1 VPFGLAC
8 LATLIAL
15 FYAEENWRGKRAWEK
30 YKRQLEAQ
38 GERLELAGFVPRPV
52 PDDENFAMTPFLA
65 PLFDFKP
72 GTHEW
77 RDRNALQR
85 AQGFAPRYQAA
96 SRLLSWQPHKR
107 LNSWTMPP
115 TGLLQAWYAAFL
127 QGTNPPAQPKPKMGW
142 QAASVQGTN
151 PLAQPKPDI
160 VLTNLTL
167 QEAAAGVLAGLSES
181 DPVIEELRTAS
192 RRPHS
197 RFNIPYHEELWP
209 AIPLPHLAPLK
220 SACQILQLRASA
232 ELALGRNDAALDDT
246 RMIFDLADAIRDEPF
261 VISYLV
267 RIAELHMACWPL
279 AEGLAGHQWSEAQL
293 RALQERLRRVD
304 LCADAKR
311 VLEAERVL
319 AGVILIDNLRRSADK
334 YAMINQFGALS
345 DTPQGKNIRV
355 CAAAA
360 PTGWSYFEQLNFNRL
375 FQDYLLPTIDV
386 TKRHIAPGATRRL
399 TEQLDSGL
407 SHSELRRFLR
417 HELFLQGVVRDFCP
431 LPERV
436 AFDQTGLD
444 AVALACAL
452 ERYRLA
458 RGQFPDSLDALSPQ
472 FIDKVPPDIINGQPL
487 KYRRTQDGQF
497 VLYSVGWNET
507 DDGGTVG
514 HTREAGDWVWR

>member
-1 VPFGLAC
+1 
-8 LATLIAL
+8 
-15 FYAEENWRGKRAWEK
+15 
-30 YKRQLEAQ
+30 
-38 GERLELAGFVPRPV
+38 V

-77 RDRNALQR
+77 RDPNALQR
-85 AQGFAPRYQAA
+85 ARHFAPRYEAA
-96 SRLLSWQPHKR
+96 SGLLSWQPGKQVS
-107 LNSWTMPP
+107 SWTRWTTPS

-127 QGTNPPAQPKPKMGW
+127 QATNPATQPKPKLGSR
-142 QAASVQGTN
+142 AASVRGTN
-151 PLAQPKPDI
+151 RLAQPKPGI

-181 DPVIEELRTAS
+181 DPVIEELRAAS

-197 RFNIPYHEELWP
+197 RFNIPYDYEDP
-209 AIPLPHLAPLK
+209 AAIPLPHLAPFK
-220 SACQILQLRASA
+220 SVCDILRLRASA
-232 ELALGRNDAALDDT
+232 ELALGRTDAAFDDT
-246 RMIFDLADAIRDEPF
+246 RMILDMADAIRDEPM
-261 VISYLV
+261 VISFLV
-267 RIAELHMACWPL
+267 REAELYMACRPL
-279 AEGLAGHQWSEAQL
+279 AEGLAGHQWSEVQL
-293 RALQERLRRVD
+293 RAIQERLRRLD

-319 AGVILIDNLRRSADK
+319 AGVILIDNLRRSSNR
-334 YAMINQFGALS
+334 YAMIDHLGALS
-345 DTPQGKNIRV
+345 DTPEGKNIRV

-386 TKRHIAPGATRRL
+386 TKRQITPAATRRL

-407 SHSELRRFLR
+407 SQSELRRFLR
-417 HELFLQGVVRDFCP
+417 HELFLQAFVRDFCS

-436 AFDQTGLD
+436 AFVQTGLD
-444 AVALACAL
+444 AAALACAL

-458 RGQFPDSLDALSPQ
+458 HGQFPDSLDALAPQ
-472 FIDKVPPDIINGQPL
+472 FIDKVPHDIINGQPL
-487 KYRRTQDGQF
+487 KYRRTPDGQF

-514 HTREAGDWVWR
+514 QSREAGDWVWRY